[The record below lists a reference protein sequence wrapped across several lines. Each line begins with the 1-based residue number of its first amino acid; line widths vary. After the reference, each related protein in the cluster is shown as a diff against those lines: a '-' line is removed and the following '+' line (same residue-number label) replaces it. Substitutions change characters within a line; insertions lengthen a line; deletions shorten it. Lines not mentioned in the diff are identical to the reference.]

1 MAQTI
6 QIKEKE
12 KEMAQITIIKADGS
26 MVETPPMNHNEA
38 RDLFDSLKND
48 GSDNVYILHFI

>member
-1 MAQTI
+1 MKA
-6 QIKEKE
+6 IKKK

-38 RDLFDSLKND
+38 RDLFESLKND
-48 GSDNVYILHFI
+48 GSNNVYILHFV

>member
-1 MAQTI
+1 MKA
-6 QIKEKE
+6 IKKK

-26 MVETPPMNHNEA
+26 MVETPPMNYNEA

-48 GSDNVYILHFI
+48 GSDNVYILHFV

>member
-1 MAQTI
+1 MKTI
-6 QIKEKE
+6 KKK
-12 KEMAQITIIKADGS
+12 KEMAQVTIIKADGS
-26 MVETPPMNHNEA
+26 MVETAPMNHNEA